1 MADNKMKFFWRAG
14 VAFALVFTV
23 LLSIRINLFGKLLP
37 APQTASFSSVISL
50 SERDTWMNISHKDR
64 KIGYSHS
71 TISQTSKGY
80 RLTEILYMRLN
91 TMGMVQDL
99 NLKTQADLHPDLSIS
114 SFDFEIS
121 SGRFRFAVTGTF
133 FQNILSIQTQNSGS
147 SRKYDIKVKEKP
159 YLAAGIADAVIA
171 EGLRPG
177 ETRTFNVFDPATM
190 GQEPVVVRIAGKEGV
205 LNMGRKKDAT
215 KVLLTFKGTTQEA
228 WIGEDGEIL
237 KEEGLLGIRL
247 DKTSRHDAL
256 FGLPIKASQDLTE
269 VVSVPSNVI
278 IEHPEDLK
286 HLKVKIEGISFD
298 RLDLDGGRQRLEGQ
312 VLTIE
317 KEGLTDLKVELTSS
331 ERTDTSK
338 NIENRFLQPTLFIQS
353 DHEKIRGLAKKI
365 VSEADLPLEK
375 AKKILFW
382 IYKNIE
388 KRPVLSVPDALSTLE
403 NRIGDCNE
411 HAILLAALS
420 RAAGIP
426 ARIEAGLVYLNGR
439 FYYHA
444 WNLLYVG
451 KWVTADSLFG
461 QIPAD
466 ITHIRFSGGIPE
478 NQLDLIGVVGKVKL
492 TVIEPKPDK
501 PGIKKNLVPMRSS
514 ESTG

>member
-1 MADNKMKFFWRAG
+1 
-14 VAFALVFTV
+14 
-23 LLSIRINLFGKLLP
+23 
-37 APQTASFSSVISL
+37 
-50 SERDTWMNISHKDR
+50 
-64 KIGYSHS
+64 
-71 TISQTSKGY
+71 
-80 RLTEILYMRLN
+80 
-91 TMGMVQDL
+91 
-99 NLKTQADLHPDLSIS
+99 
-114 SFDFEIS
+114 
-121 SGRFRFAVTGTF
+121 
-133 FQNILSIQTQNSGS
+133 
-147 SRKYDIKVKEKP
+147 
-159 YLAAGIADAVIA
+159 
-171 EGLRPG
+171 
-177 ETRTFNVFDPATM
+177 
-190 GQEPVVVRIAGKEGV
+190 
-205 LNMGRKKDAT
+205 
-215 KVLLTFKGTTQEA
+215 VLLTFKGTTQEA

-247 DKTSRHDAL
+247 EKTSRHDAL

-317 KEGLTDLKVELTSS
+317 KEGLADLKVEFTSL
-331 ERTDTSK
+331 ERTETSK

-353 DHEKIRGLAKKI
+353 DHKKIRGLAKKI

-451 KWVTADSLFG
+451 KWVTVDSLFG

-466 ITHIRFSGGIPE
+466 ITHIRFSGGISE

-492 TVIEPKPDK
+492 IVIEPKPDK
-501 PGIKKNLVPMRSS
+501 PGIKKNLVPVRSS

>member
-1 MADNKMKFFWRAG
+1 M
-14 VAFALVFTV
+14 
-23 LLSIRINLFGKLLP
+23 RI
-37 APQTASFSSVISL
+37 
-50 SERDTWMNISHKDR
+50 
-64 KIGYSHS
+64 
-71 TISQTSKGY
+71 
-80 RLTEILYMRLN
+80 N

-99 NLKTQADLHPDLSIS
+99 NLKTRADLHPDLSIS

-121 SGRFRFAVTGTF
+121 SGRFRFAATGTF
-133 FQNILSIQTQNSGS
+133 LQNILSIQTQS
-147 SRKYDIKVKEKP
+147 SETNRKYDIKVKEKP

-171 EGLRPG
+171 EGLKPG

-190 GQEPVVVRIAGKEGV
+190 GQEPAVIRVAGKEAV

-215 KVLLTFKGTTQEA
+215 KVLMTFKGTTQKA
-228 WIGEDGEIL
+228 WIGENGEVL

-298 RLDLDGGRQRLEGQ
+298 RLDLDGERQSLEGQ

-317 KEGLTDLKVELTSS
+317 KEDLSDLKAERLSS
-331 ERTDTSK
+331 ERIETSK
-338 NIENRFLQPTLFIQS
+338 NIRNRFLKPTLFIQS
-353 DHEKIRGLAKKI
+353 DNEKIQDLVKKI
-365 VSEADLPLEK
+365 VSGADLPIEK
-375 AKKILFW
+375 IKKILFW
-382 IYKNIE
+382 VYKNIE

-444 WNLLYVG
+444 LNLLYVC

-466 ITHIRFSGGIPE
+466 ITHIRFSGGTPE
-478 NQLDLIGVVGKVKL
+478 NQLDLIGVIGKVKL
-492 TVIEPKPDK
+492 TIIEPNPDI
-501 PGIKKNLVPMRSS
+501 PGIKKNLIPMRSS

>member
-1 MADNKMKFFWRAG
+1 MKFFWRAG
-14 VAFALVFTV
+14 VLFALVFV
-23 LLSIRINLFGKLLP
+23 ALLSIRINLLGKLLP
-37 APQTASFSSVISL
+37 TPQTASFSSVISI
-50 SERDTWMNISHKDR
+50 SERDTWMNISHKDQ

-71 TISQTSKGY
+71 TVSQTSKGY
-80 RLTEILYMRLN
+80 RLREILYMRIN
-91 TMGMVQDL
+91 TMGMAQAL
-99 NLKTQADLHPDLSIS
+99 NLKTEADLHPDLSIS
-114 SFDFEIS
+114 SFNFEIS
-121 SGRFRFAVTGTF
+121 SGRFRFAAKGTF
-133 FQNILSIQTQNSGS
+133 FQNILSIQTQSSGA

-177 ETRTFNVFDPATM
+177 ERRTFNVFDPATM
-190 GQEPVVVRIAGKEGV
+190 GQEPAVIRVVGKEDV

-215 KVLLTFKGTTQEA
+215 KVLLTFKGTTQKA
-228 WIGEDGEIL
+228 WIGENGEVL

-256 FGLPIKASQDLTE
+256 YGLPIKASQDLTQ

-278 IEHPEDLK
+278 FKHPENLT
-286 HLKVKIEGISFD
+286 HLQVKIEGVSFD
-298 RLDLDGGRQRLEGQ
+298 HLDLDGERQRLEGQ
-312 VLTIE
+312 VLIIE
-317 KEGLTDLKVELTSS
+317 KESLSDLKAELPSS
-331 ERTDTSK
+331 AQMKIDK
-338 NIENRFLQPTLFIQS
+338 NIEDRFLKPTPFIQS
-353 DHEKIRGLAKKI
+353 DNEKIQGLANKI
-365 VSEADLPLEK
+365 VSEADFPLEK

-382 IYKNIE
+382 VYENIE

-411 HAILLAALS
+411 HAVLLAALS

-426 ARIEAGLVYLNGR
+426 AKIEAGLVYLNGR

-444 WNLLYVG
+444 WNLLFVG
-451 KWVTADSLFG
+451 KWITADSLFG

-466 ITHIRFSGGIPE
+466 ITHIRLLDGSPE

-492 TVIEPKPDK
+492 TVIEPSSGR
-501 PGIKKNLVPMRSS
+501 PGIKKISPRMRSS
-514 ESTG
+514 KSTG